1 MNTTCLSFSFP
12 AEPDSKATAAAS
24 SQLQGGRVGALLCRA
39 GVPSVPSCRSP
50 PPQPPRA
57 AEQVVG
63 RPRAG
68 ALKAAPSVNARVKG
82 TIFSA
87 GTVPC
92 ITAAAEERRE
102 NGEPS
107 PTAKE
112 RRGKFLAV
120 PAANGSLAVKV
131 SGDGP
136 KNMGD
141 FSLSL
146 SSSNVFSVRGTGA
159 LWAHD
164 SVLSSDRNEQDGTGR
179 HFSSTERVKIFSYI
193 LAVNRAL
200 R

>member
-1 MNTTCLSFSFP
+1 MKFGERNFESEHSLPFLSFPFLQSRT
-12 AEPDSKATAAAS
+12 AKATEAAS
-24 SQLQGGRVGALLCRA
+24 SQLQGGRVGVLLCRA
-39 GVPSVPSCRSP
+39 GVPSVRSCRSP

-68 ALKAAPSVNARVKG
+68 ALKAAPCVNARVKG

-92 ITAAAEERRE
+92 ITAAAEERKE

-107 PTAKE
+107 QRAKQ
-112 RRGKFLAV
+112 RRGNFSRSPQRTALQA
-120 PAANGSLAVKV
+120 LKV

-141 FSLSL
+141 FSFSL
-146 SSSNVFSVRGTGA
+146 SAYVFSI
-159 LWAHD
+159 
-164 SVLSSDRNEQDGTGR
+164 LSARNR
-179 HFSSTERVKIFSYI
+179 SS
-193 LAVNRAL
+193 LAVWL
-200 R
+200 CSEL